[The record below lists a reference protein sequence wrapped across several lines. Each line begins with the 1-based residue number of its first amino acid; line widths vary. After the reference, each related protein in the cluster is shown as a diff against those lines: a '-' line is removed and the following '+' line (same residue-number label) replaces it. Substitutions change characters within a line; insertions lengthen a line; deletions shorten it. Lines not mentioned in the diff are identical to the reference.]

1 MSGLTGIWF
10 IGNVSNDEM
19 EQPINTADLD
29 GEKGRYKWK
38 LGDHINYRFV

>member
-10 IGNVSNDEM
+10 IGNVSSDAIN
-19 EQPINTADLD
+19 QQINTTGFD

-38 LGDHINYRFV
+38 LGDHISYRFL